1 MDNYQ
6 KHLIETFSNFRP
18 SPKYPTYPPY
28 HEGLYL
34 EDYFFN
40 WFVFRLLDLSRSHVL
55 ETVQNQSQT
64 CTTGTR
70 PHETYGRY

>member
-6 KHLIETFSNFRP
+6 KHLIEIFSNFRP

-34 EDYFFN
+34 EDYFFD
-40 WFVFRLLDLSRSHVL
+40 WFTKNNIQTIDSIHLSKITNQMDLININNKKNNY
-55 ETVQNQSQT
+55 E
-64 CTTGTR
+64 
-70 PHETYGRY
+70 Y